1 MQLMYEKNFVSRT
14 EEGRYHIYKAV
25 LEETETKGS
34 LLDRFIDNTYR
45 GSAST
50 LVLQAL
56 GNQEVSKDELNEIK
70 KLIQSLENK

>member
-1 MQLMYEKNFVSRT
+1 MQLMHEKGMVSRT
-14 EEGRYHIYKAV
+14 EEGRYHVYTAEA
-25 LEETETKGS
+25 EETKTQGS
-34 LLDRFIDNTYR
+34 LLERFIDNTYS

-50 LVLQAL
+50 LVMQAL